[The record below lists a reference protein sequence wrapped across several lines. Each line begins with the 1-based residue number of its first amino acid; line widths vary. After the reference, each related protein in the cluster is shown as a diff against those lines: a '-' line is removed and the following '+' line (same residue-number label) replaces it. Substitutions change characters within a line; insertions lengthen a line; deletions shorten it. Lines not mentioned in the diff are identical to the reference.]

1 MLRYPVKLEPDDNG
15 TVRVSF
21 PDIPEAHTFG
31 VDRDDPLRRAEEAL
45 EAALSVYIARRL
57 PIPTAPRPRTKAMPL
72 VGLPTLSEAKVALYC
87 AMRDAG
93 VRNADLARRLGWP
106 KPQIDRL
113 LDLDHTSRM
122 EQLEAAFRAL
132 DKRLT
137 LVVEDAA

>member
-21 PDIPEAHTFG
+21 PDIPEAHTSG
-31 VDRDDPLRRAEEAL
+31 VDRDDALRRAEEAL

-57 PIPTAPRPRTKAMPL
+57 PIPTAPRPGTKAMPL

-93 VRNADLARRLGWP
+93 VRNADLARRVGRSLRSTGPSIWITLLGWSSLRRP
-106 KPQIDRL
+106 SGR
-113 LDLDHTSRM
+113 
-122 EQLEAAFRAL
+122 
-132 DKRLT
+132 
-137 LVVEDAA
+137 